1 MRISLIVFS
10 FINTIFYILI
20 YSYFDNIL
28 ELFGGAG
35 LSSAVVNYIKLLAL
49 LIVGFCIGV
58 NVMLM
63 LRLKIKKS
71 LFSFRN
77 LIIIGIIPFI
87 CLILSEGT
95 ITSFI
100 IAKFFNSSE
109 RLSELVFY
117 LFSSKTIWSLWLGFA
132 IGSSIRFGFFGRK
145 YRHLSVE
152 KPGQVNS
159 ESGRKYK
166 HLSVNVNRQDH
177 VNSESTKVSD
187 T

>member
-1 MRISLIVFS
+1 MRIFLIVFS

-28 ELFGGAG
+28 DFFGGVN
-35 LSSAVVNYIKLLAL
+35 LSSTAVNYIKLLAL
-49 LIVGFCIGV
+49 LIVGFYIGL
-58 NVMLM
+58 NVMLI
-63 LRLKIKKS
+63 LRLKIKRN

-95 ITSFI
+95 ITSFVI
-100 IAKFFNSSE
+100 TKFFNSSE

-117 LFSSKTIWSLWLGFA
+117 LFSRQTIWSLWLGFA
-132 IGSSIRFGFFGRK
+132 IGSSVRISFSR
-145 YRHLSVE
+145 
-152 KPGQVNS
+152 
-159 ESGRKYK
+159 RKYK
-166 HLSVNVNRQDH
+166 YLSVNGSVH
-177 VNSESTKVSD
+177 VNSESEPVKVSD